1 MILNDKNKMIIFP
14 YRQCWKIHIIPLR
27 YRAYPRLICSNIRHI
42 TTKCILAFTWWK
54 ISLKFSR
61 GQAFNRN
68 RTPKPISLW
77 TRKSNTLSHSNS
89 IRMRRGEQHIRV
101 IRVHPFRVTIV
112 CCNHKKSVVLINV
125 ENKWPSVKFWETERI
140 VQHMW
145 FFFKYLIFSEMS
157 CARFEIKFFLPRQER
172 GLARLNL
179 SRQVAVDGPCRV

>member
-68 RTPKPISLW
+68 STPKSISLW
-77 TRKSNTLSHSNS
+77 TRKSNAISHSNS
-89 IRMRRGEQHIRV
+89 TRMRRGEHHIGV
-101 IRVHPFRVTIV
+101 IRVHPFSVTIV

-145 FFFKYLIFSEMS
+145 FFFKYLIFL
-157 CARFEIKFFLPRQER
+157 KW
-172 GLARLNL
+172 
-179 SRQVAVDGPCRV
+179 VALDLKL